1 VVAILLFDIGNQHI
15 NIGVFEGDN
24 LRASWRV
31 TTRLEGT
38 PDEYAVLL
46 KNLLRQSCQDFTFE
60 GGALASSVPPMAPT
74 FVELCKRQFGWL
86 PLVVGPGVKTGV
98 RIRTDN
104 PREVGADRVANALAA
119 KKLYGAP
126 AIVIDFSGPT
136 VFDAINAEGDY
147 VGSAIAPGMVISA
160 DALFRSTAQL
170 LRVELTPPDP
180 PGAIGKN
187 TINSVQA
194 GLIYGY
200 VSLVEGMIARLK
212 KELGT
217 DAHARSSPQT
227 SAGQAGPVRVIAT
240 GEQLHLIV
248 HQTRAFDVVDE
259 NLTLHGL
266 RLIYE
271 MNRKA

>member
-1 VVAILLFDIGNQHI
+1 MVSILLFDIGNQHI

-46 KNLLRQSCQDFTFE
+46 KNLLRQSCQGCEFE

-74 FVELCKRQFGWL
+74 FVELCQRQFGWS

-119 KKLYGAP
+119 KKLYGVP

-136 VFDAINAEGDY
+136 VFDAINGEGDY
-147 VGSAIAPGMVISA
+147 VGSAIAPGIAISA

-170 LRVELTPPDP
+170 LRVELSPPDP
-180 PGAIGKN
+180 PSVIGKS

-200 VSLVEGMIARLK
+200 VSLVEGMIVRLK
-212 KELGT
+212 KELGK
-217 DAHARSSPQT
+217 DAFAKS
-227 SAGQAGPVRVIAT
+227 GGPGRVIAT
-240 GEQLHLIV
+240 GEQLNLIARE
-248 HQTRAFDVVDE
+248 TRAFDVLDE
-259 NLTLHGL
+259 NLTLQGL

-271 MNRKA
+271 MNNK